1 MTNKDEL
8 FKRTLEEVDDYNK
21 TQNEAGNTNND
32 WTIDSVNLPQPIYK
46 EFRLKDL
53 FTSVKRGTRLVTADR
68 VPGNT
73 PLITAGEVNQ
83 GVSQYIQHNTELF
96 PANSLT
102 IDMFGNVFYRG
113 FDFFA
118 DDNII
123 VLNNPKLTRRV
134 LNYLQSMLFWL
145 TSNYS
150 YTKQFRLK
158 ELDSLTLKLPVH
170 TADDTLPN
178 WGYMDDY
185 IKEIELNYLVK
196 QAIQAQRNI
205 EQIRQII

>member
-1 MTNKDEL
+1 MQQRSCDNQT
-8 FKRTLEEVDDYNK
+8 V
-21 TQNEAGNTNND
+21 
-32 WTIDSVNLPQPIYK
+32 DSVDLPQPIYK
-46 EFRLKDL
+46 DFKLKDL
-53 FTSVKRGTRLVTADR
+53 FTSVKRGTRLVTSDR

-73 PLITAGEVNQ
+73 PLITAGETNQ

-113 FDFFA
+113 FEFFA

-134 LNYLQSMLFWL
+134 LNYLQSVLFWL
-145 TSNYS
+145 GSNYS
-150 YTKQFRLK
+150 YAKQFRLK
-158 ELDSLTLKLPVH
+158 DLDSLTLKLPVH
-170 TADDTLPN
+170 TADDSEPN
-178 WGYMDDY
+178 WEYMHEF
-185 IKEIELNYLVK
+185 IKETELNYLVK
-196 QAIQAQRNI
+196 QAEQAQRII

>member
-1 MTNKDEL
+1 MQQRSCDNQT
-8 FKRTLEEVDDYNK
+8 V
-21 TQNEAGNTNND
+21 
-32 WTIDSVNLPQPIYK
+32 DSVDLPQPIYK

-73 PLITAGEVNQ
+73 PLITAGEINQ
-83 GVSQYIQHNTELF
+83 GVSQYISHNTELF

-123 VLNNPKLTRRV
+123 VLDNPQLSKESLLYIQSNLT
-134 LNYLQSMLFWL
+134 WL
-145 TSNYS
+145 TNNYS
-150 YTKQFRLK
+150 YSKQFRMADLN
-158 ELDSLTLKLPVH
+158 EVTIDLPV
-170 TADDTLPN
+170 TKDEEPN
-178 WGYMDDY
+178 WEFMGKY
-185 IKEIELNYLVK
+185 IAMLIYSVYKRVYTYSSK
-196 QAIQAQRNI
+196 
-205 EQIRQII
+205 